1 MKFFSLL
8 LLCYLAIIAQLVLV
22 PELSVAGSRP
32 HLPLVV
38 LCLAL
43 FFLRDAQVFVWAIL
57 TGIICE
63 TFDNAHAGTGVLVLT
78 GLCWL
83 AYRIQVQF
91 ELRSLVSR
99 SAVMIGLA
107 FAFECLFQMANR
119 GDFRSLSELSGMLPV
134 SAGNAVYTAV
144 VGLALLL
151 ICKMGRS
158 LWPFSG
164 STTFGENSSYRS
176 RYSTG

>member
-22 PELSVAGSRP
+22 PEMSVAGSRP

-43 FFLRDAQVFVWAIL
+43 FWLRDAQVFVWAIL

-63 TFDNAHAGTGVLVLT
+63 TFDNAHPGTGVLVLT

-83 AYRIQVQF
+83 AFRIQMQF

-99 SAVMIGLA
+99 SAVMLGLA
-107 FAFECLFQMANR
+107 FTFECLFQMVNR
-119 GDFRSLSELSGMLPV
+119 SDFRSLSELSSMLPV

-144 VGLALLL
+144 VGLVLLL

-158 LWPFSG
+158 LWLFSG
-164 STTFGENSSYRS
+164 NSDFATSHSYTS
-176 RYSTG
+176 RYSH